1 MRLKI
6 GGKLAFF
13 GSLVIIIPFII
24 LTVVVT
30 LGTQNAI
37 SSISKNNMMTLSK
50 SMVAAIETSFAG
62 DIRLCKTISIDSIVV
77 EAARISFTGNRKDP
91 LFAVLSDK
99 FASMKK
105 DDVFNETLDVFLLVD
120 KEGVI
125 VSASRPNLIG
135 LNVSKREYFQT
146 GMQGKIV
153 VGQMMK
159 SADGVITTAISAP
172 VKDSSGTILGVCVV
186 SILTDAIM
194 KEMSQYQIGKSG
206 YVIGTD
212 RTGLVILHPDPEQ
225 ILKVNL
231 SEDPDM
237 KSLVAEALSGKTG
250 YQSYKVKGFQQES
263 AFSTVAANGWVIMPT
278 ISRDDLL
285 EMATQIR
292 NVIIMIAIIAS
303 IIAIIIIILFAR
315 TLSIPIKAA
324 SEYAIVLST
333 GDLTQDVPKI
343 YLDRGD
349 EIGTLAAA
357 FNQQRMK
364 LSQVAQDIRSA
375 SLNVSDGSQQL
386 SASSQQIS
394 QGATEQASSIEEI
407 SSSMEQM
414 TSNIKQNAENA
425 QMTGLIA
432 QKSAKDAIEGG
443 EAVSQTLEAMK
454 AIASKI
460 GIIEEIA
467 RSTNMLALNASIE
480 AARAGEYGKGF
491 AVVASEVGKLAD
503 RSQKEA
509 SEISKLSVASV
520 QIAEKAGQTI
530 HMMIPDIKRTADLVQ
545 EISAASNEQD
555 SGAQQI
561 NQAILQLDQVVQQN
575 ASSSEEAASMAEEL
589 FGQAEQLKETIEF
602 FHLENTDRSTRSNER
617 LSSIHSVPA
626 KKGPVLIPESSVDIH
641 DDMQEL

>member
-30 LGTQNAI
+30 IGTQNAI
-37 SSISKNNMMTLSK
+37 SSISRNNMMTLSK
-50 SMVAAIETSFAG
+50 SMVSEIETSFLG
-62 DIRLCKTISIDSIVV
+62 DIKLCKSISLDSTVV
-77 EAARISFTGNRKDP
+77 EAAKIWATGNRTDP
-91 LFAVLSDK
+91 LFAVLSAK
-99 FASMKK
+99 FASMIK
-105 DDVFNETLDVFLLVD
+105 DDVYKDTLDVFLLVD
-120 KEGVI
+120 KQGVI

-146 GMQGKIV
+146 GMQDKIV

-159 SADGVITTAISAP
+159 SADGVITTAVSAP
-172 VKDSSGTILGVCVV
+172 VKDSSGSIIGVCVV

-194 KEMSQYQIGKSG
+194 KEMGQYQIGKNG
-206 YVIGTD
+206 YVIGID

-225 ILKVNL
+225 ILKLNL
-231 SEDPDM
+231 SENPEM
-237 KSLVAEALSGKTG
+237 KTLVTEALSGKTG
-250 YQSYKVKGFQQES
+250 YLSYKVKGIQQES
-263 AFSTVAANGWVIMPT
+263 AFSTVPANGWVIMPT

-285 EMATQIR
+285 DMATQIR

-303 IIAIIIIILFAR
+303 IFAIIIFILFAR
-315 TLSIPIKAA
+315 TLSVPIKAA
-324 SEYAIVLST
+324 SDYAILLST
-333 GDLTQDVPKI
+333 GNLTEDVPQI

-349 EIGTLAAA
+349 EIGALAAA
-357 FNQQRMK
+357 FDQQRAK
-364 LSQVAQDIRSA
+364 LRQVAEDIRSA
-375 SLNVSDGSQQL
+375 SLSVSDGSQQL

-425 QMTGLIA
+425 QMTGVIA
-432 QKSAKDAIEGG
+432 QKSANDAIEGG

-509 SEISKLSVASV
+509 SEISKLSVESV
-520 QIAEKAGQTI
+520 LIAEKAGQTI

-545 EISAASNEQD
+545 EISASSNEQD

-575 ASSSEEAASMAEEL
+575 ASASEEAASMAEEL
-589 FGQAEQLKETIEF
+589 FGQAEQLKETIQF
-602 FHLENTDRSTRSNER
+602 FHLDKNER
-617 LSSIHSVPA
+617 IVSA
-626 KKGPVLIPESSVDIH
+626 EQES
-641 DDMQEL
+641 